1 MKRKIVFAG
10 LTTLLVLLA
19 CTISRLPT
27 DQPTPDL
34 PPSTSNET
42 DSGTTPSLAPPPANM
57 GELVQPGDLE
67 YLGAFRLPEGGERP
81 FTFEYGGN
89 AITFNPDGDSSG
101 VQDGFPGSLFITGHD
116 RLPYGE
122 LPDGSQ
128 VAEVDIP
135 VPINTREIESLNRAG
150 FLQDFQ
156 NVTSGHFTEME
167 EIVRTGLLYLDS
179 PETGPLIH
187 IAWGQH
193 IEPDPTAAT
202 HGWSSPNL
210 SDPEFRG
217 PWFIANQSWY
227 NVNDYMLEIPADWA
241 DTYASGFRVGTGRF
255 KDGGWSGMGPVIIA
269 YRPWDENGNPYPAG
283 ASIPS
288 ITLLH
293 YAASTETETIEHAL
307 TGYQHPDEWSGAA
320 WLTTSSGKSAILF
333 AGAKSNGS
341 KYWYGYIN
349 PAGPEFP
356 CVDEDVLDFVTCRQG
371 DGSACQ
377 PEDFRECDNHTD
389 FRGWWSTRWDAQF
402 IFYNPADLVR
412 VALGEIQSWE
422 PQPYAILDIDEH
434 LYNNPSE
441 VETDMIG
448 SGDQRRYRIGDVAY
462 DRQNGLIYILELYAD
477 GAAPVVHVWKIQ

>member
-1 MKRKIVFAG
+1 MEMSLNRFLLLLLLAG
-10 LTTLLVLLA
+10 LLVA
-19 CTISRLPT
+19 CSLP
-27 DQPTPDL
+27 
-34 PPSTSNET
+34 
-42 DSGTTPSLAPPPANM
+42 LAPPAGPES
-57 GELVQPGDLE
+57 GGQGQPGDSAPPAPISGDVIDPANLE
-67 YLGAFRLPEGGERP
+67 YLGAFRLPEGRNRP
-81 FTFEYGGN
+81 YTFEYGGN
-89 AITFNPDGDSSG
+89 AMTFNPNGDPNGSA
-101 VQDGFPGSLFITGHD
+101 DGFPGSLFITGHD
-116 RLPYGE
+116 RMPYSE

-135 VPINTREIESLNRAG
+135 VPVNARDIASLSRAG

-156 NVTSGHFTEME
+156 DVTAGHFTEME
-167 EIVRTGLLYLDS
+167 EIVRTGLLYLDT

-202 HGWSSPNL
+202 HGWFNPDL
-210 SDPEFRG
+210 SNPEFQG
-217 PWFIANQSWY
+217 TWFIADQSWY

-241 DTYASGFRVGTGRF
+241 DTYIRGFRVGTGRF

-269 YRPWDENGNPYPAG
+269 YRPWDENGDPYPSG
-283 ASIPS
+283 ASTSS

-293 YAASTETETIEHAL
+293 YATSTDTDVIERAL

-333 AGAKSNGS
+333 AGAKSNGN

-356 CVDEDVLDFVTCRQG
+356 CVDEEVLDFVTCRQEG
-371 DGSACQ
+371 GSPCP
-377 PEDFRECDNHTD
+377 PEDFQECPDHTD
-389 FRGWWSTRWDAQF
+389 FRGWWTTRWDAQF
-402 IFYNPADLVR
+402 IFYDPADLAR

-422 PQPYAILDIDEH
+422 PQPYAVLDIDEY
-434 LYNNPSE
+434 LYNNPSG

-448 SGDQRRYRIGDVAY
+448 SGEQRRYRIGDVTF
-462 DRQNGLIYILELYAD
+462 DRQSGLLYVLELYAD
-477 GAAPVVHVWKIQ
+477 GAAPVVHVWRIR